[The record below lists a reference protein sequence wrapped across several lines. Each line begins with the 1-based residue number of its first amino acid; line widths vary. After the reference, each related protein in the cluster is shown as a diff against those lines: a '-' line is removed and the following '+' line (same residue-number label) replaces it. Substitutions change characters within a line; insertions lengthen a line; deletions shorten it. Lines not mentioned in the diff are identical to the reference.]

1 MVSYHYMFLIFK
13 YFEVYPDFNE
23 VVSISPVWFGLLQ
36 FIQMF
41 MQIWMN
47 LILYLDPS
55 SGAQVHPNLIEV
67 VEIYPNVSIK
77 TFVVHLDVCKCI
89 WISMELFVYSPTLNR
104 TVWSYPQLNKAVTNC
119 KFDLVDGLYPVISYL
134 CSLNVFYFNL
144 ICTKL
149 FSFAQI

>member
-89 WISMELFVYSPTLNR
+89 W
-104 TVWSYPQLNKAVTNC
+104 
-119 KFDLVDGLYPVISYL
+119 
-134 CSLNVFYFNL
+134 
-144 ICTKL
+144 
-149 FSFAQI
+149 